1 MLEFILSYYFLILW
15 GLSLSVLI
23 LLAIVAI
30 YKKEFAERVKAI
42 YERVVKVE
50 DPHKAKFDAVHD
62 DIVDHN
68 ICVLRE
74 LTDIKEG
81 QIKIYDRLDAH
92 DKKLDGVSSPLVF
105 DVDELDAF
113 LKSNTGIMYTP
124 VFFIMVLLILS

>member
-42 YERVVKVE
+42 YERIVKVE

-105 DVDELDAF
+105 DVDELSQDIAE
-113 LKSNTGIMYTP
+113 T
-124 VFFIMVLLILS
+124 LSTKLREKKVDKLSKGS